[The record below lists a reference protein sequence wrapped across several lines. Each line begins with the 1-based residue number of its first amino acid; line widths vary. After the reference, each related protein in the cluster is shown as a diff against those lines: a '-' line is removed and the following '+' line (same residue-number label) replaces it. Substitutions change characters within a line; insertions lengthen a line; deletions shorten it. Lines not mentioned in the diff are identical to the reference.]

1 MIYNY
6 IVKRF
11 KNGEPF
17 FLSELPAKS
26 KSYLK
31 LEMKR
36 LVDKGLVSRYLKGV
50 YYLPYKTILGTEGK
64 VSFNEYIK
72 KKFFFDGNKTIG
84 YLTGVALANMYGFTT
99 QVSAVYSIVSNAA
112 TTKERKLNIK
122 DRRVIIYKP
131 YVEITNDNVNELEFL
146 ELMRIVDVYAEYK
159 TDEIKNAINKYI
171 TNKMIDFKKVK
182 EYIACFPDIVYKNI
196 YKYGVMNEL
205 VQR

>member
-6 IVKRF
+6 IVKKF
-11 KNGEPF
+11 KKGELF

-72 KKFFFDGNKTIG
+72 KKYFFDGNKTIG

-131 YVEITNDNVNELEFL
+131 YVEITNENVNELEFL

-159 TDEIKNAINKYI
+159 TGRSPFLLLENI
-171 TNKMIDFKKVK
+171 TFSI
-182 EYIACFPDIVYKNI
+182 
-196 YKYGVMNEL
+196 
-205 VQR
+205 

>member
-6 IVKRF
+6 IVKKF
-11 KNGEPF
+11 KKGEPF

-26 KSYLK
+26 KSYLR

-64 VSFNEYIK
+64 VSFNDYIK
-72 KKFFFDGNKTIG
+72 KKYFFDGNNPIG

-131 YVEITNDNVNELEFL
+131 YVEITNENVNELEFL

-159 TDEIKNAINKYI
+159 ADEIKKGIDKYI

-182 EYIACFPDIVYKNI
+182 KYITYFPNIVYKNI
-196 YKYGVMNEL
+196 YKYGVVNEL
-205 VQR
+205 V

>member
-6 IVKRF
+6 IVKKF
-11 KNGEPF
+11 KKGEPF

-64 VSFNEYIK
+64 VSFNDYIK
-72 KKFFFDGNKTIG
+72 KKYFFDGNKPIG

-131 YVEITNDNVNELEFL
+131 YVEITNENVNELEFL
-146 ELMRIVDVYAEYK
+146 ELMRVLYKYAEINEK
-159 TDEIKNAINKYI
+159 EIKKELNKYI
-171 TNKMIDFKKVK
+171 QEKNIDFNKVK
-182 EYIACFPDIVYKNI
+182 KLISYYPSIVYKNLYRSGI
-196 YKYGVMNEL
+196 IIKCENA
-205 VQR
+205 